1 MKVVL
6 AGGSGQVGRALAQH
20 FLMRNATV
28 TTLGRSADLPGQLP
42 NERYCRW
49 DAQTLGDW
57 CEELE
62 AAHVVINLA
71 GRTVNCR
78 YSKENLLQ
86 MMNSRVDSA
95 RVVGQAIAAAKVPPQ
110 LWLQMSTATI
120 YAHRFDAAND
130 DETGILGGD
139 EQDAPD
145 YWEFSVRIAKNW
157 EHELEQA
164 NTPRTRKVALRAS
177 MVMGPARKGI
187 FDTLYAL
194 TRLGLGGAIAGG
206 KQFIS
211 WIHEHD
217 FLRVIDFLIAQPDLH
232 GPIIVAAPDA
242 IEQRQFQ
249 RQLRQA
255 MGVPIGLP
263 ATAWMV
269 SIGAFLMRTDPELIL
284 KSRRVHPSRLL
295 EHGFTFDYP
304 RWSEAAQA
312 LVAARRGVSGGA

>member
-1 MKVVL
+1 MNVIL
-6 AGGSGQVGRALAQH
+6 AGGSGQVGRALAEH
-20 FLMRNATV
+20 FLARNATV
-28 TTLGRSADLPGQLP
+28 TTLGRSPDLPGQLS
-42 NERYCRW
+42 NEEYRRW
-49 DAQTLGDW
+49 DARTLGDW
-57 CEELE
+57 CEVLE
-62 AAHVVINLA
+62 GADLVINLA

-78 YSKENLLQ
+78 YSQENMAQ

-95 RVVGQAIAAAKVPPQ
+95 RVVGQAIAAAKMPPQ

-130 DETGILGGD
+130 DDTGMIGGD
-139 EQDAPD
+139 EEHVPD

-157 EHELEQA
+157 ERELEQA

-187 FDTLYAL
+187 FDTLYGL

-217 FLRVIDFLIAQPDLH
+217 FLRAIDFIVAQEDIH

-242 IEQRQFQ
+242 LEQRQFQ
-249 RQLRQA
+249 RLLRKA
-255 MGVPIGLP
+255 IGTPIGLP
-263 ATAWMV
+263 ATAWMA

-295 EHGFTFDYP
+295 DRGFRFEYP
-304 RWSEAAQA
+304 CWQEAAQA
-312 LVAARRGVSGGA
+312 LVAARRVAAS